1 MASYIFTDLLN
12 RAPSEIRQNAAD
24 ARNWLRTNLDRS
36 VSAGRLLKPD
46 PDNPT
51 RISSRPNPGTLNMF
65 IYDAKTKAKLPYF
78 DKFPLMVYTNSTSDG
93 FLGMNLHY
101 LPPLLRAKLF
111 DAMSNNNA
119 AEAIAVAS
127 RLRYY
132 KPCIKRYLNSH
143 VKSRFVQIYPEE
155 WNLAIFLPTERFSGS
170 SKGKVFSDTIG
181 KI

>member
-24 ARNWLRTNLDRS
+24 ARDWLRTNLDRS

-93 FLGMNLHY
+93 FL
-101 LPPLLRAKLF
+101 
-111 DAMSNNNA
+111 
-119 AEAIAVAS
+119 AS
-127 RLRYY
+127 HAPKRYRLRVEFEAD
-132 KPCIKRYLNSH
+132 RNAEMA
-143 VKSRFVQIYPEE
+143 Q
-155 WNLAIFLPTERFSGS
+155 NL
-170 SKGKVFSDTIG
+170 VF
-181 KI
+181 